1 MIVATILLAV
11 LQTTLVRVKTTF
23 DLPESLVHDVKRIAK
38 SRGTTAREIVRQA
51 LLRVVDEDGQGEPF
65 VLRDMS
71 VPGWHDLVANSTGLT
86 LNELILA
93 TYDDADRV

>member
-1 MIVATILLAV
+1 MVM
-11 LQTTLVRVKTTF
+11 KTTF
-23 DLPESLVHDVKRIAK
+23 DLPETLVQEVKRIAK

-51 LLRVVDEDGQGEPF
+51 LVRVVAEEDDWKPF

-71 VPGWHDLVANSTGLT
+71 VPGWDVLMANAGGRT

-93 TYDDADRV
+93 TYDDPDRL